1 MAGQGSVASL
11 AGHND
16 VLALFFQFH
25 DVGMAGLTGIV
36 AGECNGPGRGLGDRS
51 PAIVPVLPKAFRN
64 DGGAQHDKSNH
75 RDCYD
80 DSEPDEMF
88 QVLEQV
94 PIPAPD
100 SRRDL
105 RKIAQYLWIPTIRF
119 ANDDRS
125 HRNL

>member
-1 MAGQGSVASL
+1 
-11 AGHND
+11 

-25 DVGMAGLTGIV
+25 NVGMAGLTGIV
-36 AGECNGPGRGLGDRS
+36 AGECNGPGRGLGDRR

-64 DGGAQHDKSNH
+64 DGGAQHDKSNN

-80 DSEPDEMF
+80 DSEPDEVF